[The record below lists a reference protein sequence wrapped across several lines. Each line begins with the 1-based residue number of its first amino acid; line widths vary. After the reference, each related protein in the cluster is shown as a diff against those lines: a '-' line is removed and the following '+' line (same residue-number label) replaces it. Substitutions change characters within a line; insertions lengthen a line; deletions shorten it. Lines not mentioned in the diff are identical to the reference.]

1 MQNMNSAP
9 AREMIKIETVK
20 RDPIY
25 VADKNRSKIDSFTAS
40 GDVY

>member
-1 MQNMNSAP
+1 MNSAP

-25 VADKNRSKIDSFTAS
+25 VSEKNRSKIDSFTAS